1 MGCWFWAMCL
11 KKQVATP
18 LSQAPLI
25 HHEIKNL
32 SDHEHEIKCCKLLRF
47 CGCFYTIITAAKA
60 NKATVFIVKNY
71 CKLVIVASDEEYK
84 FEFLKQPN
92 TIKIIGLKTKYNE
105 NI

>member
-1 MGCWFWAMCL
+1 MSL
-11 KKQVATP
+11 KKQAATP

-32 SDHEHEIKCCKLLRF
+32 PNHEHEIKCCKLLRF
-47 CGCFYTIITAAKA
+47 CGCFYTIRTAAKA
-60 NKATVFIVKNY
+60 DKATVFIVKNY
-71 CKLVIVASDEEYK
+71 CKQSLLLQMEYE

-92 TIKIIGLKTKYNE
+92 TVKMTGLKNKYNE